1 MAVNYLQFEK
11 TLQELDS
18 SFTRLRNS
26 CRHHD
31 DGSLDGSLSRL
42 EQQIEELRRKSY
54 QSLTP
59 ILRVQMARHPQR
71 PYPLDYVERLF
82 QNFTELHGDRR
93 FADDAAIFGG
103 FALFEERPLMVIGT
117 RKGRNLKENVEYN
130 FGSANPEGYRK
141 AWRLMVLADK
151 CRCPIVTL
159 VDTPGAYPGIAA
171 EERHIG
177 ESIACNLR
185 DMFRLTVPVVSV
197 ITGEGGSGGALG
209 LSLGNRVLV
218 LENAYY
224 SVITPEGCA
233 AILWRSA
240 DCADKAA
247 AALHLTSGELLK
259 FGIVDEVVPEPL
271 GGAHRD
277 WDLAAENLRRALHE
291 SLDALR
297 AQTPAELRNGRYE
310 KFRAMGR
317 WRE

>member
-1 MAVNYLQFEK
+1 MPVNYLEFEK

-18 SFTRLRNS
+18 SFARLRN
-26 CRHHD
+26 CAAYD
-31 DGSLDGSLSRL
+31 DGRLDGSLSRL
-42 EQQIEELRRKSY
+42 EQKIDELRRQSY
-54 QSLTP
+54 SSLSP
-59 ILRVQMARHPQR
+59 IMRVQMARHPQR

-82 QNFTELHGDRR
+82 RNFTELHGDRR

-103 FALFEERPLMVIGT
+103 FAYFEGQPVMVIGT

-141 AWRLMVLADK
+141 AWRLMSLAEK
-151 CRCPIVTL
+151 CRCPLITL

-185 DMFRLTVPVVSV
+185 DMFRLTIPVICV

-209 LSLGNRVLV
+209 LSLGNRVLI

-247 AALHLTSGELLK
+247 DALHLTSGELLK
-259 FGIVDEVVPEPL
+259 LGVVDQVIREPL
-271 GGAHRD
+271 GGAHLN
-277 WDLAAENLRRALHE
+277 WDEAAEALRLAIRENLAAIS
-291 SLDALR
+291 SLS
-297 AQTPAELRNGRYE
+297 PEELRNSRYE
-310 KFRAMGR
+310 KFRAMGQ
-317 WRE
+317 WLG